1 VPLTPQHVP
10 LFPRLTL
17 DFIRAF
23 TYGTY
28 QLRLA
33 PSYIQDSLL
42 RAPIE
47 IEEGDQLMEIDL
59 NTAEP
64 GFIRLRVFSRFRNAT
79 RYQTWIAF
87 NEENR

>member
-1 VPLTPQHVP
+1 MVVQARVDQENLTRRRGRWVPLTPQHVP

-47 IEEGDQLMEIDL
+47 IEEGDQ
-59 NTAEP
+59 
-64 GFIRLRVFSRFRNAT
+64 FIIIFIV
-79 RYQTWIAF
+79 I
-87 NEENR
+87 